1 MDLNMS
7 HDNIKMLF
15 LILDTPKINPY
26 YDKHDEIVTPDIDYS
41 LVTRV
46 ETHYDMYK
54 GVVSLTVMKDIFY
67 ICGTILSTIGI
78 YYFIIGIHNSMFR
91 FQGAGK
97 IDCL

>member
-1 MDLNMS
+1 MDLNIS

-15 LILDTPKINPY
+15 LILDPPEINPY
-26 YDKHDEIVTPDIDYS
+26 CDKHEEIFTPDIDYS
-41 LVTRV
+41 PVTPV
-46 ETHYDMYK
+46 DTQHEMFKELAD
-54 GVVSLTVMKDIFY
+54 LTFKEDIFY
-67 ICGTILSTIGI
+67 MFGTILSTIGI

>member
-1 MDLNMS
+1 MDLNIS

-15 LILDTPKINPY
+15 LILNNHEPSPY
-26 YDKHDEIVTPDIDYS
+26 YDTNEVIFTPGIDYS

-67 ICGTILSTIGI
+67 MFGSILSTIGI
-78 YYFIIGIHNSMFR
+78 YYLIIGIHNSMFR

>member
-1 MDLNMS
+1 
-7 HDNIKMLF
+7 MLF

-41 LVTRV
+41 PVTHV
-46 ETHYDMYK
+46 DTQLEMFK
-54 GVVSLTVMKDIFY
+54 ELAALTFKDDIFY
-67 ICGTILSTIGI
+67 MFGSILSTIGI
-78 YYFIIGIHNSMFR
+78 YYLIIGIHNSMFR